1 MLYCL
6 TSASSDHCPLL
17 IDCAPRSETE
27 TLPLRAVLGNDGR
40 LPRCGFPGL
49 ALRRPRP
56 DPFRRIY
63 ERLKVTVHKLRRW
76 GVRRMGDISLELL
89 LACEIIACLDEAQDF
104 RLLSDD
110 EAWLRRKLKCA
121 YLGLASLERFL
132 IRQRTR
138 FSWLPA
144 GKTHSGFRQVHVA
157 HRMQKNKI
165 LELRVDQ
172 PC

>member
-1 MLYCL
+1 M
-6 TSASSDHCPLL
+6 
-17 IDCAPRSETE
+17 
-27 TLPLRAVLGNDGR
+27 
-40 LPRCGFPGL
+40 
-49 ALRRPRP
+49 
-56 DPFRRIY
+56 
-63 ERLKVTVHKLRRW
+63 HKLRRW

-144 GKTHSGFRQVHVA
+144 GKTNSGFRQVHVA